1 MNNLEPV
8 ADISIFLC
16 DWSDDIA
23 ICVFQIVTFLAWIRA
38 SITDEKTEHW
48 RWRRRTAEATVDL
61 IQIARGAETRWSIL
75 MGEKTEEDGFPGG
88 VLARTTDCWQW
99 GNPSRNALPV
109 NPCLLAGF
117 LHPPSPICCCSAG
130 YTGRVNGY
138 FALLLAGAVYSA
150 MGIGHRY

>member
-1 MNNLEPV
+1 MWLV
-8 ADISIFLC
+8 WRYSDTCISDSDIFGMDSGQHH
-16 DWSDDIA
+16 WWKA
-23 ICVFQIVTFLAWIRA
+23 I
-38 SITDEKTEHW
+38 EYW
-48 RWRRRTAEATVDL
+48 RWRRRTEEATVDL

-88 VLARTTDCWQW
+88 ILARTTDCWQW

-150 MGIGHRY
+150 MGTVTNVGFWSWSFI